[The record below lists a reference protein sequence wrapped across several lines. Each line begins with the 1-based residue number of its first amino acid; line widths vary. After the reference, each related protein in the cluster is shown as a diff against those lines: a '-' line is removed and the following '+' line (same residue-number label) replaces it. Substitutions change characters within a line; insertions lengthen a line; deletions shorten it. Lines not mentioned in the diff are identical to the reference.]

1 MSVPAHSSP
10 GILLPVCVWS
20 EKNIS
25 HSELVYLT
33 MRARKKSPN
42 MMLVVVAARS
52 ITVILVNSCP
62 NIVSQHS
69 VRNFSLFSSS
79 SSSKSSS
86 VIASSGS
93 SSRHVLLSAIPAEL

>member
-1 MSVPAHSSP
+1 MPVSAHSSP
-10 GILLPVCVWS
+10 GTLLPVCVWT
-20 EKNIS
+20 EQNIS
-25 HSELVYLT
+25 HSGLVYLT
-33 MRARKKSPN
+33 MRARKKSP
-42 MMLVVVAARS
+42 MMMPKAVVARS

-69 VRNFSLFSSS
+69 VRNFSFFSSS

-93 SSRHVLLSAIPAEL
+93 SSRHVLLSAIPVVL